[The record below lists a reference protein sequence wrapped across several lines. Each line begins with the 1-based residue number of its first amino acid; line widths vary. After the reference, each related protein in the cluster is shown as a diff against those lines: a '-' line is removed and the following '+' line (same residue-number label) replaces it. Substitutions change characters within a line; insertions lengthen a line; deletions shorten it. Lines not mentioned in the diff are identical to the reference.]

1 MPIEY
6 LGNKSR
12 LLDFVLEPI
21 RAIRGIQ
28 TVADLFCGTASV
40 SAALCAQGKRV
51 IANDHLELCA
61 TLAEAALLQN
71 GSPTFEALELRPSA
85 GTTPYEAALRHL
97 NHAPSVEGFFLR
109 TYSPAADIPRMYLTE
124 RNAAKIDGIR
134 ARIADWE
141 PLLTRGERAILLRD
155 LVSSVAQVS
164 NTAGTFGCF
173 LKAWKKRALE
183 PVTLLP
189 GSIMASRLRQQHE
202 VWRGDAEKLA
212 KRLTNLDAAYLD
224 PPYTKRQYAAYYH
237 LLDTLVSGTMPVV
250 SGSTGLPQWEDRS
263 SEFCYR
269 RKAPRTL
276 ERLVYALDLP
286 HIFLSYSDD
295 GHITHEEILEILGGR
310 GILKF
315 WELPISRYRSSS
327 KTHRRAAV
335 RERLY
340 HLAVA
345 G

>member
-61 TLAEAALLQN
+61 ETLAEAALLQN

-183 PVTLLP
+183 PVGRCYP
-189 GSIMASRLRQQHE
+189 GLNHRASRLRQQHE

-212 KRLTNLDAAYLD
+212 KRLTNLNAH
-224 PPYTKRQYAAYYH
+224 T
-237 LLDTLVSGTMPVV
+237 SI
-250 SGSTGLPQWEDRS
+250 
-263 SEFCYR
+263 R
-269 RKAPRTL
+269 RTQNANTPRT
-276 ERLVYALDLP
+276 
-286 HIFLSYSDD
+286 ITFLTLWSQ
-295 GHITHEEILEILGGR
+295 GQCPL
-310 GILKF
+310 
-315 WELPISRYRSSS
+315 
-327 KTHRRAAV
+327 
-335 RERLY
+335 
-340 HLAVA
+340 
-345 G
+345 